1 MKRHTNNN
9 DPTTKTP
16 FHILQR
22 SFPSS
27 LWSQPPIPPSPIEI
41 FRFPIQYRRFY
52 QKQQQQRRKR
62 RRKKIYNI
70 IFSHSCPASR
80 KHTQTH
86 THTLIRN
93 RVLPAIYNITH
104 TYIIC
109 LHILFCFNFFSNLFW
124 WLCFRPWP
132 YFEIIYIQSS
142 QVLYE
147 YW

>member
-1 MKRHTNNN
+1 MLFEWNATPTTTTPLQKHPSISCN
-9 DPTTKTP
+9 DPSP
-16 FHILQR
+16 P
-22 SFPSS
+22 PSG
-27 LWSQPPIPPSPIEI
+27 LNPHTPSPIEI

-52 QKQQQQRRKR
+52 QKQQQ
-62 RRKKIYNI
+62 RRKKKKKKNYNI

-80 KHTQTH
+80 KHTDTH

-109 LHILFCFNFFSNLFW
+109 LHILFCFNFFPIFFGDCVLDVAI
-124 WLCFRPWP
+124 FRNH
-132 YFEIIYIQSS
+132 IYL